1 MIKRYLALGFLC
13 CSLPLHAENAVVWD
27 FTTRDG
33 QKTSITASLTME
45 FEEALAQKGI
55 YTVLERRNLPRLQS
69 VIANEK
75 ALEDVAQISQATTAE
90 LRKAGVSIVVFGE
103 MFDDVESGE
112 VSVTVTFQDFKGTQR
127 LIKSILMR
135 RSLIRDATSRRERLG
150 ALADSIAGA
159 TAPTTSPGV
168 KNARVQE
175 SDFII
180 DLKGCSL
187 TDRTVQ
193 CRLSITNNGEDR
205 TLSIALF
212 AKHGYHRGETDFEK
226 GTKTRIFDDFNN
238 EAFAS
243 DVRLSNAASDR
254 DQPVVSATLI
264 QGRPAEAI
272 IRFQGLSS
280 KATTVTRLDI
290 ACSEGNKH
298 AQFVATFRNIPLK

>member
-1 MIKRYLALGFLC
+1 MMKRCLGLLLLC
-13 CSLPLHAENAVVWD
+13 CSLPLFAENAVVWD

-33 QKTSITASLTME
+33 QKTSITTSLTSE

-55 YTVLERRNLPRLQS
+55 FTVLERRNLARLQS
-69 VIANEK
+69 VIASEK
-75 ALEDVAQISQATTAE
+75 ALQDVGQISDTAKTE
-90 LRKAGVSIVVFGE
+90 LRKAGVSLVVFGE
-103 MFDDVESGE
+103 MFDDVDSGE

-150 ALADSIAGA
+150 ALVDAIAN
-159 TAPTTSPGV
+159 TMAPTSNPG
-168 KNARVQE
+168 ARNPRIQE
-175 SDFII
+175 SDFIF

-187 TDRTVQ
+187 ADRTVQ

-205 TLSIALF
+205 KLYILLLARYGF
-212 AKHGYHRGETDFEK
+212 RYDGTDFEE
-226 GTKTRIFDDFNN
+226 GKTRIFDDFNN
-238 EAFAS
+238 ESFAS
-243 DVRLSNAASDR
+243 DIRLSNAVNDPNS
-254 DQPVVSATLI
+254 PIVSATLI

-290 ACSEGNKH
+290 TCSEGDKH
-298 AQFVATFRNIPLK
+298 ARFTATFRNIPLK